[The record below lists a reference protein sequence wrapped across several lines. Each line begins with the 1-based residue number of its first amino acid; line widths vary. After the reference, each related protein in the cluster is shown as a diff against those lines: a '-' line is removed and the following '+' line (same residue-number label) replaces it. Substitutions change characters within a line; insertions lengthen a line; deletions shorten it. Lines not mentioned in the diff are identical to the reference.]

1 MTKKELTKMITNASK
16 TERKQ
21 SSRGQRKHVR
31 RMKQEARRVSI
42 PDNVI
47 KSKKRTSEVPKEQV

>member
-1 MTKKELTKMITNASK
+1 MITKTGK

-31 RMKQEARRVSI
+31 RMKQEARKVSI

-47 KSKKRTSEVPKEQV
+47 KSRKRASEVPKE

>member
-1 MTKKELTKMITNASK
+1 MMTTKTGK

-21 SSRGQRKHVR
+21 TSRGQRKHVR

-42 PDNVI
+42 PDNAI
-47 KSKKRTSEVPKEQV
+47 KSKKRTSEVPKE

>member
-1 MTKKELTKMITNASK
+1 MITKTGK
-16 TERKQ
+16 TEHKQ

-47 KSKKRTSEVPKEQV
+47 KGKKRISEVPKE

>member
-1 MTKKELTKMITNASK
+1 MITKTGK

-42 PDNVI
+42 ADNVI
-47 KSKKRTSEVPKEQV
+47 KSKKRTSEVSKE

>member
-1 MTKKELTKMITNASK
+1 MITSTGNK

-21 SSRGQRKHVR
+21 TSRGQRKHVR
-31 RMKQEARRVSI
+31 RMKQEARRVNI

-47 KSKKRTSEVPKEQV
+47 KGKKRTSEALKE

>member
-1 MTKKELTKMITNASK
+1 MIINTGNK

-21 SSRGQRKHVR
+21 TFRGQRKHVR

-42 PDNVI
+42 AENVI
-47 KSKKRTSEVPKEQV
+47 KSKKRTSEALKE